1 MTGLRINVH
10 ERRAILALI
19 EHTTLTDKQI
29 AALVGRGLW
38 TVFHVRKAA
47 GIPATNKGR
56 RASGVAAEV
65 PPPDAPPAPDIRS
78 HWLAR
83 DPGLERTPTTWRHP
97 YARSAS

>member
-1 MTGLRINVH
+1 MTGLRINTH

-47 GIPATNKGR
+47 GLPATNKGR
-56 RASGVAAEV
+56 CASGVSAEV
-65 PPPDAPPAPDIRS
+65 SPPDAPDPADIRA
-78 HWLAR
+78 HWLST
-83 DPGLERTPTTWRHP
+83 DKSL
-97 YARSAS
+97 RSA